1 MKKILLAIFSIILVI
16 LVSEYL
22 PRINRDID
30 EPHVEINE
38 NVTYKTYGEKD
49 VKKEINDISYGDIKD
64 IDISKKKM
72 DKIMEYK
79 EYMGG
84 IKRVCDL
91 KAIPRFTDSDIK
103 KLESV
108 FKDSNISYKVHNIN
122 KASELE
128 LRYLGLNKQSIKKIA
143 NKTLSNMIELKEV
156 IGKDVENIKGA
167 ITF

>member
-1 MKKILLAIFSIILVI
+1 
-16 LVSEYL
+16 
-22 PRINRDID
+22 
-30 EPHVEINE
+30 
-38 NVTYKTYGEKD
+38 
-49 VKKEINDISYGDIKD
+49 
-64 IDISKKKM
+64 
-72 DKIMEYK
+72 
-79 EYMGG
+79 MGG
-84 IKRVCDL
+84 IKNVCDL

-128 LRYLGLNKQSIKKIA
+128 LRYLGLNKQNIKKLA